1 MRFCV
6 VADADGDKICNS
18 MPAAGGYTAMD
29 IPHNTLWEIK
39 KIEFVPWRD
48 RAASALTGVVT
59 SCQPFWSGNAL
70 CGTRV

>member
-29 IPHNTLWEIK
+29 IPPQHTLGDQ
-39 KIEFVPWRD
+39 KIEFVP
-48 RAASALTGVVT
+48 
-59 SCQPFWSGNAL
+59 
-70 CGTRV
+70 